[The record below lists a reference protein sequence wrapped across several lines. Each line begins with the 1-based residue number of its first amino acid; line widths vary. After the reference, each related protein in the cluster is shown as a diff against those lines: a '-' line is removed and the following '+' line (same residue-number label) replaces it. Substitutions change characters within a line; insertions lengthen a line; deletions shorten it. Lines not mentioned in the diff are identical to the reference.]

1 VSRLLTRL
9 KGQNTSD
16 DSLNTVLSNHDSG
29 RGDSDREVRANS
41 ACGSPV
47 DLRPQSCDGSSMK
60 GETASETEPD
70 LPPPPPPTTVLSRC
84 TSECRI
90 LGHSD
95 RCWMPVPPN
104 NHIPNTSTT
113 GNSRSSPTHPSN
125 AKPHAKTFPDNLKIL
140 GRVKDLH
147 NEMMNHIANQPR
159 ENNNRKNHH
168 VTFSDQRPSPSGHA
182 YTSPSHKN
190 LDAQGNPEENI
201 KYVPYY
207 DDPRF
212 TGHEGPRMSKK
223 PLCLS
228 TFDPHGTIRST
239 MNSRLSTTSSE
250 DSHEPSLY
258 HGRDV
263 VDILDAVRQSP
274 TSTL

>member
-1 VSRLLTRL
+1 MGTLTRASSRRASPH
-9 KGQNTSD
+9 GQVCASSIICERPTLTKQRQGVWRIFED
-16 DSLNTVLSNHDSG
+16 RFRSLPAG
-29 RGDSDREVRANS
+29 
-41 ACGSPV
+41 
-47 DLRPQSCDGSSMK
+47 K
-60 GETASETEPD
+60 IEPD

-104 NHIPNTSTT
+104 NHIPNPSTT

-125 AKPHAKTFPDNLKIL
+125 IVKASKNLSPNHKLHSPENLKIL

-147 NEMMNHIANQPR
+147 NEVMNHIANQPR
-159 ENNNRKNHH
+159 ENVSNSRKNHH

-190 LDAQGNPEENI
+190 LDNPEENI

-239 MNSRLSTTSSE
+239 MNSRLSAASSD

-258 HGRDV
+258 HGRDM
-263 VDILDAVRQSP
+263 VDLLDAVRQSP